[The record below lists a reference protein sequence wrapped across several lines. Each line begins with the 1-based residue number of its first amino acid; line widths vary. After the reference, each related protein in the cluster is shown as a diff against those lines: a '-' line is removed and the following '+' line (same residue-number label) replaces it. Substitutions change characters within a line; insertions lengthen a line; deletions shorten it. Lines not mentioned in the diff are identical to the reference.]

1 MKTRITRVWLLLSV
15 ITLVSAWLGGGG
27 RLEGEAAFS
36 PSAGVTAGVLAIAVI
51 KARFIIRD
59 FMDVRA
65 APAWLRIGTDAWLAA
80 LLAVFLI
87 LYPR

>member
-27 RLEGEAAFS
+27 RLDSGYS
-36 PSAGVTAGVLAIAVI
+36 PSAGVTAGVLAIAMV

-87 LYPR
+87 LYPH